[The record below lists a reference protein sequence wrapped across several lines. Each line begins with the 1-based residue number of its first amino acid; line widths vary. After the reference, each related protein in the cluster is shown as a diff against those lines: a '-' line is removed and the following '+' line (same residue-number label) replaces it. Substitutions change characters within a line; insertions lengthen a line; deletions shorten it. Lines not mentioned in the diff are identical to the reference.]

1 MAWAFSESWEP
12 YAATA
17 DTVAGYWD
25 SGTTTQFTLTAGRF
39 SGSRAISM
47 GTGSGGL
54 PTALAKS
61 SGTNDAVHHISLA
74 ILQGAA
80 LTGTTL
86 GFAITFIDGATNQ
99 CSLVFRSDG
108 ALLLASGLPNGTVL
122 ATYTGAISAQSTW
135 TQFEI
140 EVVINNTSG
149 SIAVRKNGSASND
162 FFLGSLNTRPGTNAY
177 ANKIA
182 IGQFGSVNPQQVD
195 DLIWRSDAS
204 SVPWIG
210 DVRIVA
216 RAPASDVAVQ
226 FSRSASSVTQTYP
239 TATTTSSFT
248 TNTTA
253 RYTQI
258 TPTYSG
264 VLASVSISWSQA
276 TGNLKCAVF
285 ADNGSGGPGA
295 ILQNAGSAA
304 LTGGTVSFAV
314 SVAVTKGVPIWFGFI
329 SDVAASISVTI
340 NSVSSALTQTQ
351 TGTSYAAFPQ
361 ASPVTTSPSQAYQTQ
376 ITYATNVNW
385 PFVAEPQQDAAT
397 SYVYSSNPGDADFY
411 GLAALSVTPQ
421 QVFGVTTRCFA
432 QKSDAGARS
441 GAVQLRSGGTTVQS
455 TSTALSSSWGWLW
468 RTDVTD
474 PNTGSAWTPT
484 GVNNAQIGP
493 TVVS

>member
-195 DLIWRSDAS
+195 DLIWRSDAA
-204 SVPWIG
+204 SVAWIG
-210 DVRIVA
+210 DVRIIA
-216 RAPASDVAVQ
+216 RAPASDVQAQ
-226 FSRSASSVTQTYP
+226 FSRAGATTQTAGGTGQQPNLTTSTAQYSAITPNATGLITTVSVPINTGNAGALKCTIFNDTGSGPGTIIASADAPVTPVVAGTNTFTFTGVTLNKGTRYWVGFMGSVTNGSFN
-239 TATTTSSFT
+239 ATSS
-248 TNTTA
+248 NNA
-253 RYTQI
+253 
-258 TPTYSG
+258 
-264 VLASVSISWSQA
+264 
-276 TGNLKCAVF
+276 
-285 ADNGSGGPGA
+285 NGA
-295 ILQNAGSAA
+295 N
-304 LTGGTVSFAV
+304 GTS
-314 SVAVTKGVPIWFGFI
+314 
-329 SDVAASISVTI
+329 
-340 NSVSSALTQTQ
+340 
-351 TGTSYAAFPQ
+351 SYAAFPQ
-361 ASPVTTSPSQAYQTQ
+361 ANPVVTQPALQVQFSIAYSLT
-376 ITYATNVNW
+376 ASW
-385 PFVAEPQQDAAT
+385 PLVSESQQDAAT
-397 SYVYSSNPGDADFY
+397 TYVYSSNPGDNDLY
-411 GLAALSVTPQ
+411 GLAALSVTPAA
-421 QVFGVTTRCFA
+421 VYGVTTRAFV

-441 GAVQLRSGGTTVQS
+441 GAVQLRSGGTTVAS
-455 TSTALSSSWGWLW
+455 TSTALSTSWGWLY
-468 RTDVTD
+468 RTDLTD
-474 PNTGSAWTPT
+474 PATGAAWTVA
-484 GVNNAQIGP
+484 GANGALVGP
-493 TVVS
+493 TVTG